1 MSRESPKEKITPN
14 ALSGESRE
22 TARQNFERMENIVRS
37 DLEAVN
43 LRTREWGEEEQRI
56 LRGLWDNFNLAPQ
69 LQKALMGAGILFF
82 LGGCGFSL
90 INVDIKGGL
99 KFEPYQPPPER
110 YEYIQPRSRGRGWVD
125 SGGGTGTWRGYGRRD
140 DKVKPI
146 WEKTGPRPRK
156 KK

>member
-22 TARQNFERMENIVRS
+22 TARQNFEKMESIVRS

-82 LGGCGFSL
+82 LGRVRISV
-90 INVDIKGGL
+90 N
-99 KFEPYQPPPER
+99 
-110 YEYIQPRSRGRGWVD
+110 
-125 SGGGTGTWRGYGRRD
+125 
-140 DKVKPI
+140 
-146 WEKTGPRPRK
+146 
-156 KK
+156 

>member
-1 MSRESPKEKITPN
+1 
-14 ALSGESRE
+14 
-22 TARQNFERMENIVRS
+22 
-37 DLEAVN
+37 LEVVN
-43 LRTREWGEEEQRI
+43 LRTREGGEEEQRI

-82 LGGCGFSL
+82 LGGCGFPL
-90 INVDIKGGL
+90 IDVDIKGGL

-125 SGGGTGTWRGYGRRD
+125 SGGGTGTWHGYGRRD